1 MESNKSINYVTWGC
15 KKWKSLTILFDIFR
29 LLLFVATKV
38 IGYKSCGEM
47 SLSTFK
53 FWINIHNQ
61 QILLYGLYHGLGTPG
76 EEIAF
81 TTWPKINSQSQ
92 IFRYCRSIFCLPHRP
107 KISDFFDLCL
117 HWVSLVGGLYYKTW
131 LFKASRIWNWYS
143 TGS

>member
-38 IGYKSCGEM
+38 IGYKSWGEM

-53 FWINIHNQ
+53 FWIKIHNEH
-61 QILLYGLYHGLGTPG
+61 ILLYGLYHGLGTLG

-81 TTWPKINSQSQ
+81 TTLPKINSQSQ
-92 IFRYCRSIFCLPHRP
+92 IFRYGRSIFCLPHWP
-107 KISDFFDLCL
+107 KFSDFFDLCL
-117 HWVSLVGGLYYKTW
+117 HWVSVVRGLYYKTW
-131 LFKASRIWNWYS
+131 LFKTSRIWNWYS
-143 TGS
+143 TGC